1 MEQVVITNQI
11 ADTAILLG
19 YISNLS
25 LTFVIAICGAFTK
38 EVYNAKKSHSRISI
52 LRLIASSLLCSIVM
66 TAVAEYIESINFGVF
81 ALICYIFGMWA
92 FPVIDLLMNT
102 KYIAIAVKDILKE
115 LKNPLLKGTANAIDD
130 IRKEIKE
137 ENKEKEKKAADNKDK
152 PEEKKE
158 EPPKEEDNS
167 PKRKPP
173 KAKKADI
180 QKIEPEKVKELLAD
194 EEEEIKEEIQEED
207 DEIVTAELL
216 RQIRV
221 LEAKLE
227 KQMAEENDSV

>member
-38 EVYNAKKSHSRISI
+38 EVYNAKKSKTKISI

-66 TAVAEYIESINFGVF
+66 TAVAEYIESISFGVF

-137 ENKEKEKKAADNKDK
+137 ETKEKEKKATETKDK
-152 PEEKKE
+152 SEEKIDE
-158 EPPKEEDNS
+158 LPKEDNL
-167 PKRKPP
+167 PKRRPP
-173 KAKKADI
+173 KARKAENI
-180 QKIEPEKVKELLAD
+180 QKPEPDKVEELLSS
-194 EEEEIKEEIQEED
+194 EED
-207 DEIVTAELL
+207 DEIVAAELL
-216 RQIRV
+216 RQIRI

-227 KQMAEENDSV
+227 KQVAEEENDSA

>member
-11 ADTAILLG
+11 ADPAILLG

-38 EVYNAKKSHSRISI
+38 EVYNAKKNQSKISI

-115 LKNPLLKGTANAIDD
+115 LKNPLLKGTANAIDY

-137 ENKEKEKKAADNKDK
+137 EKKEKKAAEDKNK
-152 PEEKKE
+152 PEEEKKE

-173 KAKKADI
+173 KAKKADNI
-180 QKIEPEKVKELLAD
+180 QKIEPEKVEELLSED
-194 EEEEIKEEIQEED
+194 EEIPEELQED
-207 DEIVTAELL
+207 DEIVAAELL
-216 RQIRV
+216 RQIRI

-227 KQMAEENDSV
+227 KQVAEENNSA